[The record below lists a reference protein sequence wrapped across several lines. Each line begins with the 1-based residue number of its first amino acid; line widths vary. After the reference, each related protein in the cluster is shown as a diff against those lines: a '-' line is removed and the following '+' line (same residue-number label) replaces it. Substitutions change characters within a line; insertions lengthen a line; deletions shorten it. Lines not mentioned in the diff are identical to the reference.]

1 MMMFQCEAFP
11 SLQNLFTF
19 SSASA
24 GYLINLLL
32 HQSLLFPL
40 FLWIQGKLA
49 VFQTLDLWAGFI
61 FKPHLM
67 QLYMREVFWC

>member
-1 MMMFQCEAFP
+1 MMTSQWEAFP
-11 SLQNLFTF
+11 SLHNLFAF

-24 GYLINLLL
+24 GYPINLQL
-32 HQSLLFPL
+32 HQSLLFSL

-49 VFQTLDLWAGFI
+49 VFQTLNLFAGFI

-67 QLYMREVFWC
+67 QLEVQEI